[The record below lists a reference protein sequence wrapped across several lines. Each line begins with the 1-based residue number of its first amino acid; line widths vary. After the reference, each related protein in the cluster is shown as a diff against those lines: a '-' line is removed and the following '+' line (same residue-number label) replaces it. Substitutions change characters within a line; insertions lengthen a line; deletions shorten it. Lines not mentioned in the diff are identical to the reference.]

1 LKQVSFVG
9 GPAAVNATFTN
20 NSPTSLTVIIVANV
34 LNAQGAVI
42 LESTATVTVA
52 GGATGVGYP
61 VIQGIAHGTYT
72 VSVTVYST
80 AYVTLSPTTTLSVT
94 V

>member
-1 LKQVSFVG
+1 
-9 GPAAVNATFTN
+9 
-20 NSPTSLTVIIVANV
+20 VIIVANV

-42 LESTATVTVA
+42 LESTATVTATA
-52 GGATGVGYP
+52 GQTVSGYP

-80 AYVTLSPTTTLSVT
+80 AYVTLSTTTTVSVT